1 MSSTE
6 RGRTTCP
13 ALCSTLAGRLLEGAA
28 SKAHLS
34 PMHGTRAALELHPG
48 SRMADTEK
56 RCENS
61 HSAGSW
67 RRSATVTPSYR
78 HGRAV
83 PQPAVKG
90 TAV

>member
-34 PMHGTRAALELHPG
+34 PMHGTRAARELL
-48 SRMADTEK
+48 R
-56 RCENS
+56 
-61 HSAGSW
+61 
-67 RRSATVTPSYR
+67 
-78 HGRAV
+78 GRAWTDTFIHGLFSHGV
-83 PQPAVKG
+83 TITDLLYKPSKSV
-90 TAV
+90 